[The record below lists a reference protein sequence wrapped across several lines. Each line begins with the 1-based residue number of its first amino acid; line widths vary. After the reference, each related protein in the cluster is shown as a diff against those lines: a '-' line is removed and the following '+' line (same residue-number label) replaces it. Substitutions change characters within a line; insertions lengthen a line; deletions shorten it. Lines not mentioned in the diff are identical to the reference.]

1 MDYSDHNGVSVVID
15 NADSEEGDSEQEEN
29 VHYTPRRK
37 MFYYPYQS
45 RFITPVSYTHLT
57 LPTNREV

>member
-1 MDYSDHNGVSVVID
+1 MDCSDHNEVSVVID

-37 MFYYPYQS
+37 IFYYPYS
-45 RFITPVSYTHLT
+45 VDSANIFAPFLFR
-57 LPTNREV
+57 LP

>member
-1 MDYSDHNGVSVVID
+1 MDDRYHNKVSVIID

-37 MFYYPYQS
+37 MVIIPTKTDS
-45 RFITPVSYTHLT
+45 LHSFIQ
-57 LPTNREV
+57 